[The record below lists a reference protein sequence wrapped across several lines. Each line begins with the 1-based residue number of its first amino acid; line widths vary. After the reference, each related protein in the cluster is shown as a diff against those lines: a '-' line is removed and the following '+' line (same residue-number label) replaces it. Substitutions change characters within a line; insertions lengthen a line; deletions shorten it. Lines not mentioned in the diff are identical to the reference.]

1 MKVKQTE
8 QTGGQGSYLVHH
20 AVVDDGGL
28 VEDLHGDSGAR
39 VRVIDG
45 DTVLDAPLTRT
56 SLYCDKSSSGAK
68 QTDQRSGQAN
78 ESRNGC

>member
-45 DTVLDAPLTRT
+45 DGLGRALDKNVVVLR
-56 SLYCDKSSSGAK
+56 
-68 QTDQRSGQAN
+68 QIQQRSKAN
-78 ESRNGC
+78 GSTIWASE